1 MASTSSTNPAY
12 SVPAFN
18 GHERLVRIH
27 QEITDLL
34 HYQSHVRLAAASH
47 LPPGTRSTNQ
57 QEREAIIKF
66 LKEERARI
74 WTLLRTTTS
83 SSKGSTKTHRSP
95 LTQTGERSHGDP
107 CRNGK
112 SHRQQM
118 TRHQHSH
125 QPASGSS
132 SAPHSKC
139 CHSYNPH
146 AEESDY
152 DDNET
157 PEIGDIHR
165 DEVYNNID

>member
-1 MASTSSTNPAY
+1 MASSSSTNPAY

-18 GHERLVRIH
+18 GCEHLVRIH

-34 HYQSHVRLAAASH
+34 HYQSHVHLTTASH
-47 LPPGTRSTNQ
+47 LLPGTRTANQ
-57 QEREAIIKF
+57 QEREAIIEF
-66 LKEERARI
+66 LKEECARI
-74 WTLLRTTTS
+74 RILRASSTWPRTMTS
-83 SSKGSTKTHRSP
+83 SSKGSTKTHQSP

-112 SHRQQM
+112 N
-118 TRHQHSH
+118 RHQHDH
-125 QPASGSS
+125 QLASGSS
-132 SAPHSKC
+132 SAPHSKRR
-139 CHSYNPH
+139 HSYNPH

-157 PEIGDIHR
+157 PEIGDIHG

>member
-12 SVPAFN
+12 SIPAFN
-18 GHERLVRIH
+18 GRERLIRIH

-34 HYQSHVRLAAASH
+34 HYQSFSRRNVPAFGPSG
-47 LPPGTRSTNQ
+47 PSST
-57 QEREAIIKF
+57 
-66 LKEERARI
+66 
-74 WTLLRTTTS
+74 WPRTMTS

-95 LTQTGERSHGDP
+95 PTQTGERSHGDP
-107 CRNGK
+107 CCNGK
-112 SHRQQM
+112 NHRQQM

-132 SAPHSKC
+132 SAPHSKR

-152 DDNET
+152 DNNKT
-157 PEIGDIHR
+157 PEIGDIHG